1 MRYDKYD
8 FTIKEWVFYVGI
20 WAAVSALFAY
30 FFYRS
35 KVAFFFVFVLLPLFL
50 KAVRKSLIKKRKW
63 KLTMQFA
70 DALLGISTALQAGNS
85 VENAFR
91 KVYEEMAALHGA
103 DADITKEFYVIVK
116 GIENNMTVEML
127 LEDFAKRCEVEEIED
142 FSDIFTV
149 GKRTGGNL
157 REMMT
162 TCCNTITEKLELR
175 REFRVLIAS
184 KKFEMNI
191 MSAVPFGILIYIGS
205 TSRGFFDCLYQ
216 TLPGRGIMTGCFIV
230 YVLAYFWGMKIIEK
244 NENR

>member
-1 MRYDKYD
+1 MRYDKYV

-35 KVAFFFVFVLLPLFL
+35 KVAFVLLFLLLPLFL

-103 DADITKEFYVIVK
+103 GADITKEFYVIVK

-127 LEDFAKRCEVEEIED
+127 LEDFAKRCAVEEIED

-149 GKRTGGNL
+149 GK
-157 REMMT
+157 EPAE
-162 TCCNTITEKLELR
+162 I
-175 REFRVLIAS
+175 
-184 KKFEMNI
+184 
-191 MSAVPFGILIYIGS
+191 
-205 TSRGFFDCLYQ
+205 
-216 TLPGRGIMTGCFIV
+216 
-230 YVLAYFWGMKIIEK
+230 
-244 NENR
+244 